1 MVYWIGAAILPS
13 WRPAKLAV
21 AACGVA
27 AIVELSRLPHTPGL
41 DAFRISLA
49 GQLLLGRFFSLKD
62 IAVYW
67 LAIGVTAELD
77 YLA

>member
-27 AIVELSRLPHTPGL
+27 AIVELSRLLHTPGL

>member
-27 AIVELSRLPHTPGL
+27 AIVELSRLLHTPGM

>member
-21 AACGVA
+21 AAWGVA
-27 AIVELSRLPHTPGL
+27 AIVELSRLLHTPGL